1 MVLIQ
6 SILAFIVTLGILVA
20 IHEFGHYLIARW
32 SGVRIVR
39 FSIGF
44 GRPLWSRV
52 DRRGT
57 EFAVAAIPF
66 GGYLKMYDEADPS
79 APKTP
84 GVGVSFSSLS
94 PLWRIAIALGG
105 PVANFILTVVVYW
118 FLFVAGTTEMLPVLG
133 PVPEDTPAWNAGLRG
148 GEEVVSVD
156 GTHTQG
162 WQDIAQK
169 LVDRLGE
176 TGTIVLGTRA
186 PGAESTAA
194 VELAITEWHSGVDEP
209 AIFESLGI
217 KIVRPAVV
225 GSLVPDGP
233 AERAGLKSNDL
244 VIAADGSA
252 VTRWQE
258 LVAAIEAAPN
268 KPIDLTIKRQGVEKV
283 IELVP
288 GVRERQNPQTEEGAV
303 TQVGFAGVV
312 SATRTVRHPI
322 GTALP
327 MAVSTMVEKTVSII
341 STLKKMITGQVSTR
355 NLSGP
360 ITIAQVAGDTVDQ
373 GWRRFVGLLALLS
386 LSLGVLNL
394 LPIPLLDGGQIVFHT
409 AELMRGKPL
418 SERTQMIGFQVGLF
432 LVGGLM
438 LLALSNDITRLLD

>member
-1 MVLIQ
+1 M
-6 SILAFIVTLGILVA
+6 
-20 IHEFGHYLIARW
+20 
-32 SGVRIVR
+32 
-39 FSIGF
+39 
-44 GRPLWSRV
+44 
-52 DRRGT
+52 
-57 EFAVAAIPF
+57 
-66 GGYLKMYDEADPS
+66 
-79 APKTP
+79 
-84 GVGVSFSSLS
+84 
-94 PLWRIAIALGG
+94 
-105 PVANFILTVVVYW
+105 
-118 FLFVAGTTEMLPVLG
+118 
-133 PVPEDTPAWNAGLRG
+133 
-148 GEEVVSVD
+148 
-156 GTHTQG
+156 
-162 WQDIAQK
+162 
-169 LVDRLGE
+169 
-176 TGTIVLGTRA
+176 
-186 PGAESTAA
+186 
-194 VELAITEWHSGVDEP
+194 
-209 AIFESLGI
+209 
-217 KIVRPAVV
+217 RPAVV